1 MYDVAMSDPSS
12 LGGAPGVV
20 TRPPVGSALAE
31 VRAATAAD
39 HAFIDSLIDV
49 DLLVEVEY
57 YAAVMSGLIEAAE
70 IVEAT
75 LPRFPSGQWSQGLE
89 PAEVSK
95 RRALDAE
102 RAFLNDL
109 AAPRPMGRRFSGAW
123 QFTAC
128 PPSECPPSPGTVL
141 GLLYVYV
148 GSGLGGLHM
157 LRVVRSAPWWRP
169 DREHL
174 LLQPYGVHL
183 KDRWR
188 SVLNALECLDQ
199 AERVAAVRS
208 ARAGFSLHRQALVNS
223 LGQGAA

>member
-1 MYDVAMSDPSS
+1 M
-12 LGGAPGVV
+12 V
-20 TRPPVGSALAE
+20 TGRRVGSALAE

-49 DLLVEVEY
+49 DRLVEVEY

-109 AAPRPMGRRFSGAW
+109 AAPRPMERRFSGAW
-123 QFTAC
+123 QFTA
-128 PPSECPPSPGTVL
+128 CPPSPGTVL

-223 LGQGAA
+223 LGEGAA